1 MGFLT
6 DWITNIIL
14 LILLATILE
23 LMIPNSVLQ
32 KYVKMVVGLLLLVMI
47 LQPILSLITKDVDQ
61 WLVSITQQ
69 SNQLES
75 SIEQEINLQK
85 SDIELGLRAYIS
97 EQMAVQLEEEVKD
110 ELRDQYEV
118 VISQVEVKIRESVN
132 QTPTAEDIEAVIVY
146 LKDNHE
152 GLTESD
158 AAVAPVSVVKI
169 DTSKQVPQE
178 MKQETRDLTSVRRL
192 LSTNWEVPEEMIS
205 LAWEGGE

>member
-97 EQMAVQLEEEVKD
+97 EQMAVQLEEEVKG

-146 LKDNHE
+146 LKDTHE

-158 AAVAPVSVVKI
+158 DAVAPVSVVKI

>member
-1 MGFLT
+1 VGFLT

-146 LKDNHE
+146 LKDTHE

>member
-61 WLVSITQQ
+61 WLISITQQ
-69 SNQLES
+69 SHQLES

-118 VISQVEVKIRESVN
+118 VISQVEVKMKESVN
-132 QTPTAEDIEAVIVY
+132 QTPTAEDIETVIVY
-146 LKDNHE
+146 LKDTHE
-152 GLTESD
+152 GLTEAD

>member
-1 MGFLT
+1 
-6 DWITNIIL
+6 
-14 LILLATILE
+14 
-23 LMIPNSVLQ
+23 
-32 KYVKMVVGLLLLVMI
+32 MVVGLLLLVMI

-146 LKDNHE
+146 LKDTHE

-169 DTSKQVPQE
+169 DTSNQVPQE